1 MLSVGL
7 CLSARLPTGLLVF
20 FGFVSSFGS
29 IDHRLQQFELLPC
42 GAVQTVD
49 FFDHIVGVG
58 GCDPFSEFV
67 PSLFRFG
74 VMYHHF
80 NGGTLSHGSLT
91 SDYIAITSFLRVTGC
106 PLFAAVS
113 AQNVQSQ
120 TDQQSH
126 INDGKFGMFSEGG
139 RKFIGLEKNSH
150 VCLAI
155 YDKYDGFG
163 NLRSLQGTGIAAMV
177 EPFSEEYNAHAA
189 FKKIPLDALK
199 KLPSPM
205 NLICVTPTRI
215 DALFSDF
222 KKDGYSVRQVLH
234 QLA

>member
-1 MLSVGL
+1 M
-7 CLSARLPTGLLVF
+7 R
-20 FGFVSSFGS
+20 
-29 IDHRLQQFELLPC
+29 H
-42 GAVQTVD
+42 
-49 FFDHIVGVG
+49 
-58 GCDPFSEFV
+58 
-67 PSLFRFG
+67 
-74 VMYHHF
+74 
-80 NGGTLSHGSLT
+80 
-91 SDYIAITSFLRVTGC
+91 
-106 PLFAAVS
+106 
-113 AQNVQSQ
+113 
-120 TDQQSH
+120 
-126 INDGKFGMFSEGG
+126 DGKFWMFSEGG

-150 VCLAI
+150 VYLAI

-163 NLRSLQGTGIAAMV
+163 NLRSLQVTGIAARV
-177 EPFSEEYNAHAA
+177 EPFSEEYNTHAA